1 MHSRGSRDA
10 PCSAAVPTPIGTVTV
25 LLPARPA
32 VRDGARRI
40 RRRRH
45 PTRSLRVHDLCI
57 FPRSLSFRR
66 LHNRI
71 LFHSLIHL
79 YTYTLLPVLLPAD
92 GRASAPPGTTAR
104 RPTTTPLHST
114 SPTAAF
120 AARTRSHAANGR
132 PACGART
139 RRATTEAPPA
149 ARHARPTH
157 NTTESP
163 AAPGNPGAASSW
175 TGRIRGRT
183 ADSGAVARC
192 AHRWSLLASGQVP
205 SCSWEPDAATASDRS
220 CASATRTSGA
230 SLGVT
235 RVA

>member
-175 TGRIRGRT
+175 TGRIRGRRRIPVRWHAAHT
-183 ADSGAVARC
+183 GGHCSPVAKSPAAPGNPTRRRRVTGRVRVLH
-192 AHRWSLLASGQVP
+192 APAGQV
-205 SCSWEPDAATASDRS
+205 
-220 CASATRTSGA
+220 SA
-230 SLGVT
+230 
-235 RVA
+235 